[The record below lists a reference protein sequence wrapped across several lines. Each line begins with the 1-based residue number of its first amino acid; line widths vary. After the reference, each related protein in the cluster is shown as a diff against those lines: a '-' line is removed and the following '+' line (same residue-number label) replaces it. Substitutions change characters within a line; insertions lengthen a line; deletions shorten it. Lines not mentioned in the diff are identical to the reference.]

1 MYKFHKNFKEKGS
14 ALLVV
19 IFTISILLIIGLA
32 ILEMITNETLMASY
46 LADQTKACYLAEAGI
61 RETLAMLKQDPDYK
75 YSSIW
80 FDFLSKN
87 HTLGEG
93 FYKISIEDLGK
104 GCVKISSLANVS
116 KAKVE
121 IQVEAYASTVN
132 PVFYN
137 ALSVDNEIFSY
148 KIKVYG
154 DVYANGDVSIKS
166 PAKVYGNLK
175 ATGKTTGKSNVSG
188 KVEDDAV
195 CIDFPD
201 FEEDV
206 YKKSA
211 KRRYIGDYFD
221 DELFI
226 SDVMFVDGNVTVN
239 SIGGDGALYAT
250 GNIYVR
256 DGRIT
261 KGGSG
266 YPLIISPKGI
276 ILKNCGE
283 SEKLRV
289 SGILFSKN
297 ISFPKGENVLLNGS
311 AIAEDINLNENIDI
325 SYDNA
330 ILNNKKYLLPGCS
343 KVHVYILSWYQKGTN

>member
-19 IFTISILLIIGLA
+19 IFTMSILLIIGLA

-61 RETLAMLKQDPDYK
+61 QETLAMLKQNPNYK
-75 YSSIW
+75 NSSIW
-80 FDFLSKN
+80 FDFLSKS
-87 HTLGEG
+87 HTLGDG

-104 GCVKISSLANVS
+104 GCVKISSLANVR
-116 KAKVE
+116 KAKAE
-121 IQVEAYASTVN
+121 IQAEVYASTVN
-132 PVFYN
+132 PMFYN
-137 ALSVDNEIFSY
+137 AISVNNEVCSN

-175 ATGKTTGKSNVSG
+175 ATGKITGKSNVSG
-188 KVEDDAV
+188 KVEDDFV

-201 FEEDV
+201 FEEEI

-211 KRRYIGDYFD
+211 KRHYVGDYFD
-221 DELFI
+221 DQLFI

-239 SIGGDGALYAT
+239 SIEGDGALYAT
-250 GNIYVR
+250 GNIYIKN
-256 DGRIT
+256 GKIT
-261 KGGSG
+261 RGGSG

-276 ILKNCGE
+276 ILKNRGE

-289 SGILFSKN
+289 SGILFSKS
-297 ISFPKGENVLLNGS
+297 ISFPKGENISLNGS
-311 AIAEDINLNENIDI
+311 AVAGGVNLNETIDI
-325 SYDNA
+325 SYDDA
-330 ILNNKKYLLPGCS
+330 ILNNKQYLFPGSS
-343 KVHVYILSWYQKGTN
+343 KVYIYILSWCQKGTN